1 MARKGDTAKAEVIKK
16 IEDAFGADFITFQD
30 KKIYV
35 KGREN
40 GEELQFAISVTM
52 PKTGV
57 TTTVTVTNPIDVND
71 FTFGDGNDE
80 PKKPETL
87 ANSEEMRK
95 KEEEN
100 VKKIMERLGI

>member
-1 MARKGDTAKAEVIKK
+1 MAKRKGDTARAEVIKK

-35 KGREN
+35 KGRED

-71 FTFGDGNDE
+71 FTFGDGE
-80 PKKPETL
+80 KFEHKTL

-100 VKKIMERLGI
+100 VRKLMERLGI